1 MKRLTIYAIACV
13 LLTGC
18 GHVYFV
24 RTSAVEAISSAPEKY
39 QSKRVVV
46 TGWGIEGFEV
56 SALYATRDDAVAL
69 RGPRIDVSQNSWP
82 WDTTDP
88 FRHTFP
94 YKYRLARVR
103 VEGTVL
109 YWPKFQQSPTLIDC
123 IVVTESQYEDLI
135 LGSK

>member
-1 MKRLTIYAIACV
+1 MKLSTIFAVACV

-18 GHVYFV
+18 GHVYWV
-24 RTSAVEAISSAPEKY
+24 RKSAVEAISTSPEKY
-39 QSKRVVV
+39 RSKRVVV
-46 TGWGIEGFEV
+46 TGWGIEGFEL
-56 SALYATRDDAVAL
+56 SALYTTREDAIAL
-69 RGPRIDVSQNSWP
+69 RGPKIDVNQNSWP

-109 YWPKFQQSPTLIDC
+109 YWPKLQQSPTLIDC
-123 IVVTESQYEDLI
+123 IVVAESKYEDLV
-135 LGSK
+135 LEAK